1 MHAVVLKYFLEV
13 ARCGSIR
20 KAAQNLF
27 VASSAINRQILRLE
41 DELCTEL
48 FDRVPSGILLNPAGE
63 RLLQHVRGT
72 MHDFHLM
79 RSELDALKGER
90 KGHVSLA
97 AMDSL
102 MIDFL
107 PAAVLEFS
115 ETYPAVQYTVHSAVP
130 SDVPELVVKGDFD
143 IGICYLGKLPAGLKV
158 VASAPFPPGV
168 VMASSHPLAKK
179 LRLTFDDCRG
189 HAFFQISR
197 VSPIHSVVAPSFSAF
212 WDELDPAMSCNST
225 TMVKQLI
232 IAGRGISFFSKIAF
246 MDELARGEVVWR
258 PLSNAA
264 INAIKVAVIV
274 PTHRTL
280 SHVTLQFVERISR
293 KLKQLELSAAM
304 LD

>member
-41 DELCTEL
+41 DELGTEL
-48 FDRVPSGILLNPAGE
+48 FDRVPSGIRLNAAGE

-79 RSELDALKGER
+79 RSELDAMKGER
-90 KGHVSLA
+90 KGHVSVA

-107 PAAVLEFS
+107 PSAVLEFS
-115 ETYPAVQYTVHSAVP
+115 ETYPAVQYAIHSVAP
-130 SDVPELVVKGDFD
+130 SDVPEQVVKGDVD
-143 IGICYLGKLPAGLKV
+143 IGICYLGKLPAGLKA

-168 VMASSHPLAKK
+168 VMASSHPLVKK
-179 LRLTFDDCRG
+179 SRLTFDDCRG

-197 VSPIHSVVAPSFSAF
+197 VSPIHSVVAPAFSSF

-225 TMVKQLI
+225 TMVKQLL

-258 PLSNAA
+258 PLANPA
-264 INAIKVAVIV
+264 INAIKVGIVI

-280 SHVTLQFVERISR
+280 SHVTLQFVERISKR
-293 KLKQLELSAAM
+293 LKQLELSAAM